1 MTQHTDERA
10 EAHPEQRNEQR
21 NETASSI
28 DASTLFDYLEQAR
41 KQGDRSAPPAADP
54 RAQLAA
60 LGGEAAAASG
70 AEADPE
76 PPPIEPSPRAPAPE
90 QRAEL
95 DVTPIP
101 AEASSEFDEEFEAGD
116 PPAPAVAE
124 SEAVDEPTPE
134 PVAAESTE
142 PAPAAAETSAPQ
154 PPSAEESEEE
164 AAEPP
169 SEPVAVDEEAAP
181 EAVAEE
187 AVPEAVAEEAVA
199 DEAVAE
205 EAPGEE
211 AEPEALAEEA
221 IAEEAGPEAAAEL
234 EDAETPAAVTEDP
247 TETSEPAV
255 ATESDEAAEPAVAE
269 AAEPEAAVE
278 PPVAEAESLRGRQAE
293 LPTPEEPPSHGGARS
308 SREHEAPRRTES
320 PEGTPNMPDNY
331 DTLPPIKVVGVGGG
345 GSNAVNRMIAQRL
358 PGVQYVAMNT
368 DLQALDGCDAEI
380 KVRIGD
386 RLTKGL
392 GAGSDPLRGSRAA
405 EESRDEILDAMRGAE
420 MVFVTACLGG
430 GTGTGAAPIVA
441 EAARELGALTIGVVT
456 KPFAF
461 EGAKRRQQAEEGVR
475 DLQGKVDTLIVIPN
489 DRLLQL
495 GNDDVSLTEAFNMA
509 DDVLRQGIQGISEL
523 ITMPGIVNLDF
534 ADVRRVMEEAGPA
547 LMAIGIGRGDQRA
560 VEAAR
565 EAIASPLLEVDITG
579 ATGVLFNVTGPSNLR
594 LSELNNAARTIA
606 EVVDPDAEIIFGTAI
621 DDEMGDEVRITVV
634 ATGFS
639 AVRQSVGSLMDDVEE
654 PPQRLADLPAATEPE
669 SLTEAD
675 LPTFLRRTFP
685 MR

>member
-1 MTQHTDERA
+1 MTQAADEQA
-10 EAHPEQRNEQR
+10 GGSAEQR

-41 KQGDRSAPPAADP
+41 KQSERPGASAARPPV
-54 RAQLAA
+54 RLAVRNDA
-60 LGGEAAAASG
+60 
-70 AEADPE
+70 AEAEAEPEPE
-76 PPPIEPSPRAPAPE
+76 PPPPQAVAAGPDLE
-90 QRAEL
+90 
-95 DVTPIP
+95 VTPIP
-101 AEASSEFDEEFEAGD
+101 AEAASEFDEEFD
-116 PPAPAVAE
+116 PVAQVATVE
-124 SEAVDEPTPE
+124 QAEPE
-134 PVAAESTE
+134 P
-142 PAPAAAETSAPQ
+142 
-154 PPSAEESEEE
+154 
-164 AAEPP
+164 
-169 SEPVAVDEEAAP
+169 
-181 EAVAEE
+181 
-187 AVPEAVAEEAVA
+187 AVAEEAVA
-199 DEAVAE
+199 
-205 EAPGEE
+205 EAPAE
-211 AEPEALAEEA
+211 APAAEDPAAEADAPA
-221 IAEEAGPEAAAEL
+221 PVAGGPEPT
-234 EDAETPAAVTEDP
+234 AET
-247 TETSEPAV
+247 
-255 ATESDEAAEPAVAE
+255 EA
-269 AAEPEAAVE
+269 PE
-278 PPVAEAESLRGRQAE
+278 PVAEAEAPVAEEPVAESPAEAEADAPEPEEPSPEEPSPEEPSAEVVEAEPESAEEPEPSVDPPAARQAE
-293 LPTPEEPPSHGGARS
+293 LPTPEDSPDGNADAPAPGNDEPTTPSRAD
-308 SREHEAPRRTES
+308 APK
-320 PEGTPNMPDNY
+320 GTPTMPDHF

-368 DLQALDGCDAEI
+368 DLQALDGSDAEI
-380 KVRIGD
+380 KVRIGE

-405 EESRDEILDAMRGAE
+405 EESREEILDSLRGAE
-420 MVFVTACLGG
+420 MVFVTSCLGG
-430 GTGTGAAPIVA
+430 GTGTGAAPVVA

-461 EGAKRRQQAEEGVR
+461 EGSKRRQQAEEGVR

-523 ITMPGIVNLDF
+523 ITVPGIVNLDF

-579 ATGVLFNVTGPSNLR
+579 ATGVLFNVTGPANLR

-621 DDEMGDEVRITVV
+621 DEDMTDEIRITVV

-639 AVRQSVGSLMDDVEE
+639 AVRQSVGSLIDEVEE
-654 PPQRLADLPAATEPE
+654 PSQRLADLPASEPDA
-669 SLTEAD
+669 LTEAD

-685 MR
+685 QR

>member
-10 EAHPEQRNEQR
+10 EAHPEQR

-41 KQGDRSAPPAADP
+41 KQGDRAAPPAADP

-60 LGGEAAAASG
+60 VGGEAAAASG

-76 PPPIEPSPRAPAPE
+76 PPPVEPSAREPAAEP
-90 QRAEL
+90 RAEL

-101 AEASSEFDEEFEAGD
+101 AEASSEFDEEFGAGD
-116 PPAPAVAE
+116 PPATAVAE

-134 PVAAESTE
+134 PLVAESSE
-142 PAPAAAETSAPQ
+142 LAPAAAGTSAPE
-154 PPSAEESEEE
+154 PPAAGESEEE

-169 SEPVAVDEEAAP
+169 SEPVAVAEEAA
-181 EAVAEE
+181 
-187 AVPEAVAEEAVA
+187 PEAVAEEAVA
-199 DEAVAE
+199 DEAVAD
-205 EAPGEE
+205 EAP
-211 AEPEALAEEA
+211 AEEA

-234 EDAETPAAVTEDP
+234 EDAETPEAVTEDP

-255 ATESDEAAEPAVAE
+255 AKELDEAAEPAVAE

-278 PPVAEAESLRGRQAE
+278 PPVAEAEPLPGRQAE

-308 SREHEAPRRTES
+308 SREHEAPKRTES

-405 EESRDEILDAMRGAE
+405 EESRDEVLDAMRGAE

>member
-10 EAHPEQRNEQR
+10 EAHPEQR

-60 LGGEAAAASG
+60 VGGEAAAATG

-76 PPPIEPSPRAPAPE
+76 PPPIEPSPRVPAAEP
-90 QRAEL
+90 RAEL

-134 PVAAESTE
+134 PVVAESTE

-154 PPSAEESEEE
+154 PPAAEESEEE

-169 SEPVAVDEEAAP
+169 SEPAAVTA
-181 EAVAEE
+181 E
-187 AVPEAVAEEAVA
+187 AVPEAVAQEAGPEAVAEEPVA

-211 AEPEALAEEA
+211 AEPEAVAQEA
-221 IAEEAGPEAAAEL
+221 VAKVAGPEAAAEL

-247 TETSEPAV
+247 TGTSEPAI

-278 PPVAEAESLRGRQAE
+278 PPVAEAEPLPGRQAE

-308 SREHEAPRRTES
+308 SREHEAPKRTES

-405 EESRDEILDAMRGAE
+405 EESRDEVLDAMRGAE

>member
-1 MTQHTDERA
+1 MTQPDERTEAGA
-10 EAHPEQRNEQR
+10 ERR

-41 KQGDRSAPPAADP
+41 RRSDSTAQPARPPVRLAVRDEQAEDSAAGADLEAPPP
-54 RAQLAA
+54 
-60 LGGEAAAASG
+60 EASSA
-70 AEADPE
+70 
-76 PPPIEPSPRAPAPE
+76 
-90 QRAEL
+90 RAEL

-101 AEASSEFDEEFEAGD
+101 AEAASEFDEEFAQAEPAV
-116 PPAPAVAE
+116 APAVAE
-124 SEAVDEPTPE
+124 PVEPRPAPE
-134 PVAAESTE
+134 PVVAREPEPVTAEEPEPEPE
-142 PAPAAAETSAPQ
+142 PAPA
-154 PPSAEESEEE
+154 
-164 AAEPP
+164 
-169 SEPVAVDEEAAP
+169 

-187 AVPEAVAEEAVA
+187 P
-199 DEAVAE
+199 
-205 EAPGEE
+205 
-211 AEPEALAEEA
+211 
-221 IAEEAGPEAAAEL
+221 
-234 EDAETPAAVTEDP
+234 
-247 TETSEPAV
+247 
-255 ATESDEAAEPAVAE
+255 
-269 AAEPEAAVE
+269 E
-278 PPVAEAESLRGRQAE
+278 PPVAEASEPTVAEEPEPVADEEPEPEAAQPVAEAPEEAPAGQQAE
-293 LPTPEEPPSHGGARS
+293 LPALDEASSSEAAADGGEEPAT
-308 SREHEAPRRTES
+308 PRRTES
-320 PEGTPNMPDNY
+320 PKGTPTMPDHF

-368 DLQALDGCDAEI
+368 DLQALEGCDAEI
-380 KVRIGD
+380 KVSIGD

-405 EESRDEILDAMRGAE
+405 EESREEILDALRGAE
-420 MVFVTACLGG
+420 MVFVTSCLGG

-495 GNDDVSLTEAFNMA
+495 GNDDVSLTEAFHMA

-523 ITMPGIVNLDF
+523 ITVPGIVNLDF
-534 ADVRRVMEEAGPA
+534 ADVRRVMEDAGPA
-547 LMAIGIGRGDQRA
+547 LMAIGIGRGEQRA

-579 ATGVLFNVTGPSNLR
+579 ATGVLFNVTGPSNLK

-606 EVVDPDAEIIFGTAI
+606 EVVDPEAEIIFGTAI
-621 DDEMGDEVRITVV
+621 DEDMNDEIRITVV

-639 AVRQSVGSLMDDVEE
+639 AVRQSVGSLMDSVDE
-654 PPQRLADLPAATEPE
+654 PSPRLADLPASEPD

-685 MR
+685 SR

>member
-1 MTQHTDERA
+1 
-10 EAHPEQRNEQR
+10 
-21 NETASSI
+21 
-28 DASTLFDYLEQAR
+28 
-41 KQGDRSAPPAADP
+41 
-54 RAQLAA
+54 
-60 LGGEAAAASG
+60 
-70 AEADPE
+70 
-76 PPPIEPSPRAPAPE
+76 
-90 QRAEL
+90 
-95 DVTPIP
+95 
-101 AEASSEFDEEFEAGD
+101 
-116 PPAPAVAE
+116 
-124 SEAVDEPTPE
+124 
-134 PVAAESTE
+134 
-142 PAPAAAETSAPQ
+142 
-154 PPSAEESEEE
+154 
-164 AAEPP
+164 
-169 SEPVAVDEEAAP
+169 
-181 EAVAEE
+181 
-187 AVPEAVAEEAVA
+187 
-199 DEAVAE
+199 
-205 EAPGEE
+205 
-211 AEPEALAEEA
+211 
-221 IAEEAGPEAAAEL
+221 
-234 EDAETPAAVTEDP
+234 
-247 TETSEPAV
+247 
-255 ATESDEAAEPAVAE
+255 
-269 AAEPEAAVE
+269 
-278 PPVAEAESLRGRQAE
+278 
-293 LPTPEEPPSHGGARS
+293 
-308 SREHEAPRRTES
+308 
-320 PEGTPNMPDNY
+320 MPDNF

-461 EGAKRRQQAEEGVR
+461 EGARRRQQAEEGVR

-621 DDEMGDEVRITVV
+621 DDEMDDEVRITVV

>member
-1 MTQHTDERA
+1 MTHADDERTEARA
-10 EAHPEQRNEQR
+10 ERR

-41 KQGDRSAPPAADP
+41 RQSERP
-54 RAQLAA
+54 R
-60 LGGEAAAASG
+60 AAAARPPVRLAVRNEP
-70 AEADPE
+70 AEAPVEEPPPE
-76 PPPIEPSPRAPAPE
+76 PPIEQPAASA
-90 QRAEL
+90 RVEL

-101 AEASSEFDEEFEAGD
+101 AEAASEFDDEFDRAAQAAQAVPSD
-116 PPAPAVAE
+116 TSPAEPQ
-124 SEAVDEPTPE
+124 PTPE
-134 PVAAESTE
+134 PVVA
-142 PAPAAAETSAPQ
+142 
-154 PPSAEESEEE
+154 E
-164 AAEPP
+164 AAVAEASP
-169 SEPVAVDEEAAP
+169 EPVAEA
-181 EAVAEE
+181 
-187 AVPEAVAEEAVA
+187 
-199 DEAVAE
+199 
-205 EAPGEE
+205 
-211 AEPEALAEEA
+211 
-221 IAEEAGPEAAAEL
+221 
-234 EDAETPAAVTEDP
+234 
-247 TETSEPAV
+247 
-255 ATESDEAAEPAVAE
+255 AVAE
-269 AAEPEAAVE
+269 AAPEPVAEAAPPVAKAAPEPAVAGQPEPEASVDPAASEDTEPEAVAPEAEAEAEPRVAAE
-278 PPVAEAESLRGRQAE
+278 PPVAATEPPRGRQAK
-293 LPTPEEPPSHGGARS
+293 LPTPEEPSSRGGAGAN
-308 SREHEAPRRTES
+308 REHAAPKRTKA
-320 PEGTPNMPDNY
+320 PKGTPNMSENF

-345 GSNAVNRMIAQRL
+345 GSNAINRMIAQRL

-405 EESRDEILDAMRGAE
+405 EESRDEILEALRGAE

-523 ITMPGIVNLDF
+523 ITVPGVVNLDF
-534 ADVRRVMEEAGPA
+534 ADVRRVMEDAGPA
-547 LMAIGIGRGDQRA
+547 LMAIGVGRGEQRA
-560 VEAAR
+560 AEAAR

-606 EVVDPDAEIIFGTAI
+606 EVVDPEAEIIFGTAI
-621 DDEMGDEVRITVV
+621 DEEMGDEVRITVV

-639 AVRQSVGSLMDDVEE
+639 GVRQSVGSLMDAVEE
-654 PPQRLADLPAATEPE
+654 PAHRLGDLPASEPD

>member
-1 MTQHTDERA
+1 MTHAADERT
-10 EAHPEQRNEQR
+10 EARAEQR

-41 KQGDRSAPPAADP
+41 KQSERPRAATPRPPMRLAVRNEPADDSVEEPPQEQPAADA
-54 RAQLAA
+54 RV
-60 LGGEAAAASG
+60 
-70 AEADPE
+70 D
-76 PPPIEPSPRAPAPE
+76 
-90 QRAEL
+90 L

-101 AEASSEFDEEFEAGD
+101 AEAASEFDEEFDRTTQAVPTPLAARAARVGPGD
-116 PPAPAVAE
+116 TSPAKPQ
-124 SEAVDEPTPE
+124 PTPE
-134 PVAAESTE
+134 PVVTE
-142 PAPAAAETSAPQ
+142 A
-154 PPSAEESEEE
+154 
-164 AAEPP
+164 
-169 SEPVAVDEEAAP
+169 
-181 EAVAEE
+181 AVAE
-187 AVPEAVAEEAVA
+187 ASP
-199 DEAVAE
+199 
-205 EAPGEE
+205 
-211 AEPEALAEEA
+211 
-221 IAEEAGPEAAAEL
+221 
-234 EDAETPAAVTEDP
+234 
-247 TETSEPAV
+247 
-255 ATESDEAAEPAVAE
+255 EPAVAE
-269 AAEPEAAVE
+269 AAPPVTEEPEPAIAGRPEPEASVEPAAADATEPEAAAAEAEPETEPTPGEHAEPEPVEEPAAEPAVDEQPAPAAE
-278 PPVAEAESLRGRQAE
+278 PPVAEEAEPDAVIEPPVAATEPPRARQAE
-293 LPTPEEPPSHGGARS
+293 LPTPKAPSSPEAAAPT
-308 SREHEAPRRTES
+308 SREQAAPRRTEA
-320 PEGTPNMPDNY
+320 PKGTPNMTDNY

-345 GSNAVNRMIAQRL
+345 GSNAVNRMISQRL

-405 EESRDEILDAMRGAE
+405 EESREEIMEALRGAE

-461 EGAKRRQQAEEGVR
+461 EGAKRRQQAEEGAR

-523 ITMPGIVNLDF
+523 ITVPGVVNLDF
-534 ADVRRVMEEAGPA
+534 ADVRRVMEDAGPA
-547 LMAIGIGRGDQRA
+547 LMAIGVGRGEQRA
-560 VEAAR
+560 AEAAR

-606 EVVDPDAEIIFGTAI
+606 EVVDPEAEIIFGTAI
-621 DDEMGDEVRITVV
+621 DEEMGDEVRITVV

-639 AVRQSVGSLMDDVEE
+639 AVRQSVGSLMDAVEE
-654 PPQRLADLPAATEPE
+654 PPHRLADLPASEPDT
-669 SLTEAD
+669 LTEAD